1 MYADH
6 GVMGMSAFMERSYRI
21 AADGRTVLCDAV
33 ASRPEI
39 DVLGEAMA
47 WRRDELSRVGMQEVE
62 AVLALRAL
70 MTLEDLLGAAAGD
83 LAILSLTRDQAL
95 TLCEVAGSY
104 VTERDVESYQSPE
117 ERDRIAR
124 LRALAGPLMDTC
136 CELAAAEDEAR
147 ERLLTV

>member
-1 MYADH
+1 MD
-6 GVMGMSAFMERSYRI
+6 RSHRI
-21 AADGRTVLCDAV
+21 AADGRTVVCDTIARR
-33 ASRPEI
+33 ADI
-39 DVLGEAMA
+39 DTLGEAIA
-47 WRRDELSRVGMQEVE
+47 RRRDELSRIGMQDAD

-70 MTLEDLLGAAAGD
+70 MTLDDLLGAAGGD
-83 LAILSLTRDQAL
+83 EAILTLTREQAL
-95 TLCEVAGSY
+95 MLCEIAGSY

-136 CELAAAEDEAR
+136 CDLAAAEVEAR

>member
-1 MYADH
+1 
-6 GVMGMSAFMERSYRI
+6 
-21 AADGRTVLCDAV
+21 
-33 ASRPEI
+33 
-39 DVLGEAMA
+39 
-47 WRRDELSRVGMQEVE
+47 
-62 AVLALRAL
+62 VLALRAL
-70 MTLEDLLGAAAGD
+70 MTLEDLLGAALGE

>member
-1 MYADH
+1 MD
-6 GVMGMSAFMERSYRI
+6 MGMSAFMDRSYRI

-33 ASRPEI
+33 VGRADI

-47 WRRDELSRVGMQEVE
+47 WRRDGLSRVGMDVD

-70 MTLEDLLGAAAGD
+70 MTLDDLLGAALGD
-83 LAILSLTRDQAL
+83 LAVLTATRPQILM
-95 TLCEVAGSY
+95 LCEIAGSY
-104 VTERDVESYQSPE
+104 VSERDVESYQSPE
-117 ERDRIAR
+117 ERGRIAR

-136 CELAAAEDEAR
+136 SELAVAEDQAR